1 MDDTLRYL
9 ATQYGPLMTSEEVA
23 RVLRYPTVPALR
35 MALRRKKIALERIDM
50 PGRRQLLFA
59 TEDVADCLNSF
70 GRKGEQGREEPV
82 TPTNKVRRKRRR

>member
-1 MDDTLRYL
+1 MDHTLQFL
-9 ATQYGPLMTSEEVA
+9 AAQYGPLMTSEEVA

-35 MALRRKKIALERIDM
+35 MALRRKKIALTRIEM

-70 GRKGEQGREEPV
+70 GRKGVAARETSVVEG
-82 TPTNKVRRKRRR
+82 